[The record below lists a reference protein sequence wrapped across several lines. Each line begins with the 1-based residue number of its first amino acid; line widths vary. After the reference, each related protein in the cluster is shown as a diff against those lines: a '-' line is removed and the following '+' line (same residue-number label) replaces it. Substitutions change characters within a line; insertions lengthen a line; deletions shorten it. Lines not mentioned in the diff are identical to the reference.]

1 MLWVKGTPLYCLPRL
16 YEDFLT
22 LLSVSIIMLAR
33 VYHPIKQGNVF
44 LYRGDS
50 AQLWRVCTVFFWRSL
65 ALSVID
71 FSPELCDFYPVLA
84 IRVVG
89 ALPRL
94 YAVQPDTLLRVGDL
108 VPALDADTLRILVWR

>member
-1 MLWVKGTPLYCLPRL
+1 
-16 YEDFLT
+16 
-22 LLSVSIIMLAR
+22 MLAR

-50 AQLWRVCTVFFWRSL
+50 AQLWRICTVFFWRFL

-71 FSPELCDFYPVLA
+71 FSPELCDLYPVLA
-84 IRVVG
+84 KRVVG

-108 VPALDADTLRILVWR
+108 VPALDAGTLRILVWR